1 MAPVAVYGMRVVRSL
16 DVAPDLPGAPRYHGR
31 VRANRRT
38 RRSPRDRCSI
48 RPPRLYMLTRTLAA
62 LAGIALAACST
73 PPSGVL
79 PSDAFTATGTF
90 LRDSPTAAV
99 LAFVDVNVVAMDA
112 PTAVA
117 HQTVVVRDGAIAAM
131 GPIAAVPIPDG
142 AFILRGEGR
151 LYLLPGLADMH
162 IHLFDR
168 DEMLLYLANGVTTVR
183 NMHGIPRH
191 LAWRDSLQRGEL
203 IGPRLFTAGPILDGD
218 PPTRS
223 TNVVVRTVD
232 EARTEVNRQ
241 IDAGY
246 DFIKVYDNLA
256 PAVYA
261 AVTAEA
267 RRRGRRVVG
276 HLPTPVGL
284 AGVLAAGA
292 QHGVEHAEELLP
304 LFNDGRVTG
313 ASTGG
318 VFDTVRRV
326 ARRFAEAGVCL
337 DPTVGVYES
346 ALRQSRS
353 WSVES
358 ARPEMRFVN
367 PATRRTWGWEEVG
380 RSRSGVAAELA
391 RYERTRGFM
400 VNQIVPAFSQ
410 AGVRLLAGSDAPIPS
425 LIPGFALLDELDLF
439 AAAGLTPY
447 QALQATTTN
456 ATECLDA
463 GQRLGSLAVGRVA
476 DLLLVDGNPLTGLAV
491 LRKRL
496 GVVIGGRWLSQA
508 GLSARL
514 DSLADV
520 YRGR

>member
-1 MAPVAVYGMRVVRSL
+1 
-16 DVAPDLPGAPRYHGR
+16 
-31 VRANRRT
+31 
-38 RRSPRDRCSI
+38 
-48 RPPRLYMLTRTLAA
+48 MLTRVLVA
-62 LAGIALAACST
+62 LALVACST
-73 PPSGVL
+73 PPSAV
-79 PSDAFTATGTF
+79 PPPDAFTATGTF
-90 LRDSPTAAV
+90 LHDSPPAAV
-99 LAFVDVNVVAMDA
+99 LAFVDVHVVAMDA
-112 PTAVA
+112 PTGLA
-117 HQTVVVRDGAIAAM
+117 HQTVIVRDGAIATM
-131 GPIAAVPIPDG
+131 GPIAAVPIPEG

-151 LYLLPGLADMH
+151 LSLLPGLADMH
-162 IHLFDR
+162 VHLFDR
-168 DEMLLYLANGVTTVR
+168 DEMWLYLASGVTTVR

-191 LAWRDSLQRGEL
+191 LAWRDSLQRGEM
-203 IGPRLFTAGPILDGD
+203 IGPRMFTAGPILDGD

-241 IDAGY
+241 LDAGY
-246 DFIKVYDNLA
+246 DFVKVYDNLS
-256 PAVYA
+256 PAAYA
-261 AVTAEA
+261 VVTAEA

-284 AGVLAAGA
+284 ADALASGG

-318 VFDTVRRV
+318 VVDTVRRV
-326 ARRFAEAGVCL
+326 ARQFAEAGVCM

-367 PATRRTWGWEEVG
+367 PATRRTWGWDEVG

-400 VNQIVPAFSQ
+400 VNQIVPAFRQ

-425 LIPGFALLDELDLF
+425 LVPGFALLDELDLF
-439 AAAGLTPY
+439 SVAGLTPY
-447 QALQATTTN
+447 QALQTTTTN
-456 ATECLDA
+456 AAECLDA
-463 GQRLGSLAVGRVA
+463 AQRLGPLSVGRVA
-476 DLLLVDGNPLTGLAV
+476 DLLVVDGNPLTGLAA
-491 LRKRL
+491 LRKRM
-496 GVVIGGRWLSQA
+496 GVVIGGRWLSQT

-514 DSLADV
+514 DSLADA